1 MTTFLQQWNRKL
13 QLDEYEV
20 YVLIIYDKDGN
31 IYEDARGRVDMP
43 ENKSYLPVADVKRIA
58 KKKIQA
64 EQDKQIKKEMAKG
77 NNFYFVNGKG
87 EIVLY
92 LFLDGEKLS
101 LVDSESKVQQ
111 WTYEYNLEKAQEIQS
126 RYYFKASIGEDV
138 VYFGTYQATNYT
150 ELDTS
155 DIKAQADELYEELSN
170 NGVYIGNK
178 SIVYEL
184 FNKFTIVK
192 RDKALLDGE
201 FKEKVEVK
209 EVA

>member
-1 MTTFLQQWNRKL
+1 MTTFLQQWNGKL

-58 KKKIQA
+58 KKKIQT

-77 NNFYFVNGKG
+77 NNFYFVNSKS

-101 LVDSESKVQQ
+101 LVDKESKVQQ

-126 RYYFKASIGEDV
+126 KYYFKASINADTT
-138 VYFGTYQATNYT
+138 YFGTYQVTNYT

-155 DIKAQADELYEELSN
+155 DIVEQAGQLYEQVRHN
-170 NGVYIGNK
+170 VYMDK
-178 SIVYEL
+178 STFFTL
-184 FNKFTIVK
+184 FNLFDVQK

>member
-58 KKKIQA
+58 KKKIQT

-77 NNFYFVNGKG
+77 NNFYFVNSKS

-101 LVDSESKVQQ
+101 LVDKESKVQQ

-126 RYYFKASIGEDV
+126 KYYFKASINADTT
-138 VYFGTYQATNYT
+138 YFGTYQVTNYT

-155 DIKAQADELYEELSN
+155 DIVEQAGQLYEQVRHN
-170 NGVYIGNK
+170 VYIDK
-178 SIVYEL
+178 STFFTL
-184 FNKFTIVK
+184 FNLFDVQK

>member
-1 MTTFLQQWNRKL
+1 MTTFLQQWNGKL
-13 QLDEYEV
+13 QLDKYEV
-20 YVLIIYDKDGN
+20 YALFIYDKDGN
-31 IYEDARGRVDMP
+31 IYEDVRGRVDMP
-43 ENKSYLPVADVKRIA
+43 ESKTYLPVADVKRIA
-58 KKKIQA
+58 KKKIQT
-64 EQDKQIKKEMAKG
+64 EQDAQIKKEMEKG
-77 NNFYFVNGKG
+77 NNFYFVNSKS

-101 LVDSESKVQQ
+101 LVDKESKVQQ

-126 RYYFKASIGEDV
+126 RYYFKASINADTT
-138 VYFGTYQATNYT
+138 YFGTYQVTNYT

-155 DIKAQADELYEELSN
+155 DIVEQAGQLYEQVRHN
-170 NGVYIGNK
+170 VYIDK
-178 SIVYEL
+178 STFFTL
-184 FNKFTIVK
+184 FNLFDVQK

>member
-58 KKKIQA
+58 KKKIQT

-77 NNFYFVNGKG
+77 NNFYFVNSKS

-101 LVDSESKVQQ
+101 LVDKESKVQQ

-126 RYYFKASIGEDV
+126 KYYFKASINADTT
-138 VYFGTYQATNYT
+138 YFGTYQVTNYT

-155 DIKAQADELYEELSN
+155 DIVEQAGQLYEQVRHN
-170 NGVYIGNK
+170 VYMDK
-178 SIVYEL
+178 STFFTL
-184 FNKFTIVK
+184 FNLFDVQK